1 MLPAQA
7 RRPTTIPITSAVS
20 TSRSVSQ
27 IPESSNGRFCQM
39 TPVSKAISGSR
50 RLEQSLQ
57 PESERA
63 QKIAQRE
70 IDHSDGRERLDRLER
85 VIADAD
91 GDRHQLADR

>member
-7 RRPTTIPITSAVS
+7 RRPTTIPMTSAVS
-20 TSRSVSQ
+20 TRRTVSH

-39 TPVSKAISGSR
+39 MPVSNAISGLR

-63 QKIAQRE
+63 QKIAKRE
-70 IDHSDGRERLDRLER
+70 IDHTDGRERLDRLER
-85 VIADAD
+85 VVADAD
-91 GDRHQLADR
+91 GDCHQLADR